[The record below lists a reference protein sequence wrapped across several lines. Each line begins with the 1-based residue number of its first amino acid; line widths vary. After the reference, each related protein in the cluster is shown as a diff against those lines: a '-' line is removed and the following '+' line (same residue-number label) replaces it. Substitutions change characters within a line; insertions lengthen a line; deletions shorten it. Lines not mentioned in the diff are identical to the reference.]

1 MWNVERDDSYSGIN
15 AIVFTECILH
25 THITLE
31 LELHYVTHCSSAE
44 VPDRTAATL
53 TGGGTRVVIMPSP

>member
-1 MWNVERDDSYSGIN
+1 MERDDSYSGIN

-25 THITLE
+25 THITQE

-44 VPDRTAATL
+44 VPEPPAATL
-53 TGGGTRVVIMPSP
+53 TGGGARVIIMPSP